1 MINFET
7 ANSPNF
13 EANKLFCEKLESI
26 FQGDWT
32 GFCNSFGY
40 EIETKYSGNN
50 LNYTIKF
57 QKSQT
62 TQNGLVLP
70 IDARDTIQAEIEI
83 DGFAKEASFEISKSW
98 LKSIF
103 TPNDLKEQLPKNYSA
118 NINFDLSNA
127 DFSKISN
134 FIQAYDIEKLVLAN
148 GKLKF
153 HSNSSIADLSK
164 FKNEISDIAN
174 IFSEL

>member
-7 ANSPNF
+7 AKSPHF
-13 EANKLFCEKLESI
+13 EANKLFCRQLEAT

-40 EIETKYSGNN
+40 EIETKYSAND
-50 LNYTIKF
+50 LNYSIKF

-62 TQNGLVLP
+62 TQNGLVVP
-70 IDARDTIQAEIEI
+70 VDARDTIHTDLEIE
-83 DGFAKEASFEISKSW
+83 GFTKEASFEISKSW

-118 NINFDLSNA
+118 NINFDLSSSE
-127 DFSKISN
+127 FTKISN
-134 FIQAYDIEKLVLAN
+134 FIQTYSIEKLVLAN
-148 GKLKF
+148 GKLKL
-153 HSNSSIADLSK
+153 HSNSSIVDLSK
-164 FKNEISDIAN
+164 FKNEINEIAN